1 MFCWSR
7 FVGKPRPASCLL
19 PCVAPRL
26 HPLTRSPLHPYTHTS
41 ILILLSCSL
50 AFAATVDDL
59 YKQAAEKEAARDY
72 VAAVGVYQRVAD
84 DYPDDARAPK
94 AMVRVGDLYLLLKKP
109 DEAIKSYPFV
119 ANSYNDIPEVG
130 QALVGIAKVY
140 RDQGNGEKLE
150 STILGRVQR
159 PPNNPAC
166 DEAVQILQNYHIGD
180 GHPETEGLGNFCNS
194 LRSVCLCSMCG
205 HSVIVPCQPVNN
217 SRLFSD
223 SPLFSKKT
231 FSFRFQ

>member
-109 DEAIKSYPFV
+109 DEAIKSYQLV
-119 ANSYNDIPEVG
+119 ADSYTDVPEVG

-150 STILGRVQR
+150 ST
-159 PPNNPAC
+159 A
-166 DEAVQILQNYHIGD
+166 
-180 GHPETEGLGNFCNS
+180 
-194 LRSVCLCSMCG
+194 
-205 HSVIVPCQPVNN
+205 
-217 SRLFSD
+217 
-223 SPLFSKKT
+223 
-231 FSFRFQ
+231 SFRKFFDIRRRIASASGSSHN